1 MNEWIHT
8 QGEILINGRIV
19 IPAVLLLPFPSGK
32 RRKSYVSHNTTL
44 HSNNW
49 NIAVFQSVGLS
60 SKQKTN
66 KSLSISLLYLSPLS
80 LLLSFSLYLCL
91 RIQQTAVFVAALW
104 WNMEKALAATALRK
118 FCRIHNIIMVNSDE
132 TFLQSKVNSTFNIP
146 LNLINKSK
154 NHNHSS
160 DIPFLHSWLGLFPD
174 SWIQRHILRML
185 VCGRPGG
192 QSQLFFLPGNNK
204 DLSQDLLVFL
214 KFHMKSYV

>member
-1 MNEWIHT
+1 MNTHPGRNIDKWSNCNSWSSSSTLPFRKKEEKVTLSIT
-8 QGEILINGRIV
+8 QLCIQRIEILLFSKVLDWAVNKKQIN
-19 IPAVLLLPFPSGK
+19 
-32 RRKSYVSHNTTL
+32 
-44 HSNNW
+44 
-49 NIAVFQSVGLS
+49 
-60 SKQKTN
+60 
-66 KSLSISLLYLSPLS
+66 ISFYLSPLS
-80 LLLSFSLYLCL
+80 LLFSFSLYLCL
-91 RIQQTAVFVAALW
+91 RIQQTAVFVAALR

-160 DIPFLHSWLGLFPD
+160 DIPFLHSWLELFPD
-174 SWIQRHILRML
+174 SWIQRHILRTL
-185 VCGRPGG
+185 PCGRPGG

>member
-1 MNEWIHT
+1 MLSIIQLCIQIT
-8 QGEILINGRIV
+8 EILLFSK
-19 IPAVLLLPFPSGK
+19 VL
-32 RRKSYVSHNTTL
+32 RKQTYL
-44 HSNNW
+44 C
-49 NIAVFQSVGLS
+49 IGLS
-60 SKQKTN
+60 SKQKKQIN
-66 KSLSISLLYLSPLS
+66 LSFYLSTLS
-80 LLLSFSLYLCL
+80 LLFSFSLYLCL

-118 FCRIHNIIMVNSDE
+118 FCRIHNIIMINSDE

-160 DIPFLHSWLGLFPD
+160 DIPFLHSWLELFPD

-185 VCGRPGG
+185 PCGRPGG

-214 KFHMKSYV
+214 KFHIKSYV